1 MPGVRDDQVSS
12 DGFSGLIEENRTL
25 REKNEELETLLNQDP
40 YTGLPI
46 RRLFDRHFDDVFL
59 QAQESGTS
67 LSVAMLR
74 LDSSYAKIKNAR
86 DRSRVLL
93 FKTIL
98 RIQSVIGETLFQ
110 SDRLDEFLIV
120 LPSVSGISEV
130 VAIGE
135 RILNVV
141 QQPHEQPAED
151 ISFGCYIGFSV
162 YPANGSSRE
171 DLISNAEIALEEA
184 ERWRLGSILYT
195 DQMGQRYRD
204 RYEIDRRLSAAIDAD
219 FAEFEVYFQPFV
231 DTEHRIRGAE
241 ALIRWRNATLGAVSP
256 ARFIPIAEETGLIRQ
271 IGQWVLFSACRQV
284 AEWHNRGF
292 DDLFVSVNLSP
303 SQFKQHDLIDRVK
316 GVLSAVKLDGRF
328 LKLELTERT
337 VMENPE
343 SAIRKMRELR
353 DLGIRLSIDDFGTGY
368 SSFSYLGKFPI
379 DTLKIDKSFIDDV
392 HTNLDNQE
400 IVRAIISLARNIRIE
415 TLAEG
420 VENRGQRDFLYAEG
434 CRFIQGY
441 FYSKPVDS
449 ESFERLISGGGFL
462 PGADA

>member
-1 MPGVRDDQVSS
+1 MPDVRDDQVGS
-12 DGFSGLIEENRTL
+12 DEYSVLVQENRAL
-25 REKNEELETLLNQDP
+25 REKKEELETLLNQDP

-46 RRLFDRHFDDVFL
+46 RRLFDRHFDEVFL
-59 QAQESGTS
+59 KAQASGTS
-67 LSVAMLR
+67 FSVAILR
-74 LDSSYAKIKNAR
+74 LDNSYAKIKNAR

-130 VAIGE
+130 VSIGE

-151 ISFGCYIGFSV
+151 ISFGCYIGFSL
-162 YPANGSSRE
+162 YPAHGTTRE

-204 RYEIDRRLSAAIDAD
+204 RYEIDRRLSVAIQED
-219 FAEFEVYFQPFV
+219 FDEFEIHYQPFV

-241 ALIRWRNATLGAVSP
+241 ALIRWQNATLGAVSP
-256 ARFIPIAEETGLIRQ
+256 VRFIPIAEETGVIRQ
-271 IGQWVLFSACRQV
+271 IGQWVLFGACRQV
-284 AEWHNRGF
+284 AQWHKLGF

-316 GVLSAVKLDGRF
+316 GVLSAVRLDGRF

-420 VENRGQRDFLYAEG
+420 VENRGQLDFLYAEG

-441 FYSKPVDS
+441 FYSKPVDPKA
-449 ESFERLISGGGFL
+449 FEQLMARGGVL
-462 PGADA
+462 PGSDA